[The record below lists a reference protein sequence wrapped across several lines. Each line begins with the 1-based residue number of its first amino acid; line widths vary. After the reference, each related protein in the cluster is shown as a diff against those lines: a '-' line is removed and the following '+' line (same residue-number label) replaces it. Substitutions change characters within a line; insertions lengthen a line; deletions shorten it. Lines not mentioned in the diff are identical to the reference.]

1 MSRKTFVID
10 TNVFIHDPDALT
22 KFGENDVVVP
32 LTVIEELDSLK
43 KGRDELGANARAV
56 IRYFDSLRDLGVG
69 DLHEGVT
76 TPEGTHLRIVLDK
89 KEPPPGFTLSA
100 SHSNDNKILMVAY
113 SLAQEGIPTTF
124 VSKDLA
130 ARVKARALGIPAE
143 DYRNLRAAYEELYRG
158 VRTIK
163 SDQPF
168 MDQLRKDGRIE
179 MANTKLFAN
188 EYCVFEGPEGQLVG
202 KFDAKAGKVVL
213 IPSQDRDIWG
223 IKPLNLEQR
232 CALDLLLRDDI
243 KLVTLVGQAGTGKT
257 LLAIACALK
266 KTFDDDIYG
275 RILVSRPIVPLGKD
289 IGYLPGTKEEKLFH
303 WMQPIYDNM
312 SYLCD
317 STGGKG
323 NETLRWILDSDKI
336 ELEAVT
342 YIRGRTL
349 PRVYVI
355 IDEAQNLSPHEVKTI
370 ISRAGNG
377 AKVVLTGDPTQID
390 NPYLDKDSNGLTYT
404 VNRFKEHAIAGH
416 VFLSQTERSELAA
429 LAANIM

>member
-1 MSRKTFVID
+1 VSRKTFVVD
-10 TNVFIHDPDALT
+10 TNVFIHDPDALL
-22 KFGENDVVVP
+22 KFGENDVVLP

-43 KGRDELGANARAV
+43 KGRDEPGASARSV
-56 IRYFDSLRDLGVG
+56 IRYLDGLRDLNGG
-69 DLHEGVT
+69 DLHEGVK
-76 TPEGTHLRIVLDK
+76 TPEGTNIRIAL
-89 KEPPPGFTLSA
+89 EQREHPPGFNLSTA
-100 SHSNDNKILMVAY
+100 VNDNRILMVAY
-113 SLAQEGIPTTF
+113 LLAHDGRPVTF

-130 ARVKARALGIPAE
+130 ARVKARALGLPAE

-158 VRTIK
+158 MRTLEVG
-163 SDQPF
+163 QPL
-168 MDQLRKDGRIE
+168 MDQLRKEGRIE
-179 MANTKLFAN
+179 LPDTSLFPN
-188 EYCVFEGPEGQLVG
+188 EYCVFQGPEGQLIG
-202 KFDAKAGKVVL
+202 KFDAKSSKVVL
-213 IPSQDRDIWG
+213 IPAQDRDIWG

-232 CALDLLLRDDI
+232 CALDLLLRDEI

-266 KTFDDDIYG
+266 KTFDDGVYG

-317 STGGKG
+317 STGTKG

-349 PRVYVI
+349 PRVYVV

-370 ISRAGNG
+370 ISRAGTG
-377 AKVVLTGDPTQID
+377 AKVILTGDPTQID

-404 VNRFKEHAIAGH
+404 VNRFKDQPIAGH
-416 VFLSQTERSELAA
+416 IFLSQTERSELAA
-429 LAANIM
+429 LAADIM

>member
-1 MSRKTFVID
+1 MARKTFVID
-10 TNVFIHDPDALT
+10 TNVLLHDPDSLR
-22 KFGENDVVVP
+22 KFADNDVVIP
-32 LTVIEELDSLK
+32 LTVIEELDNMK

-56 IRYFDSLRDLGVG
+56 IRFFDSLREVNGG

-76 TPEGTHLRIVLDK
+76 IPEGTKISIALDRRDH
-89 KEPPPGFTLSA
+89 PPGFLLPPSN
-100 SHSNDNKILMVAY
+100 SNDNKIILVAFC
-113 SLAQEGIPTTF
+113 LAKEGKQVVF

-130 ARVKARALGIPAE
+130 ARVKARALGLATE
-143 DYRNLRAAYEELYRG
+143 DYKNLKVAYSELYRG
-158 VRTIK
+158 MRTM
-163 SDQPF
+163 DVPQNTL
-168 MDQLRKDGRIE
+168 DQLRKDGRIE
-179 MANTKLFAN
+179 VADSLFPN
-188 EYCVFEGPEGQLVG
+188 EYVVFQGTEGQMIG
-202 KFDAKAGKVVL
+202 KFDAKAKKVVL
-213 IPSQDRDIWG
+213 IPSQDKDIWG

-232 CALDLLLRDDI
+232 CAIDLLLRDDI

-266 KTFDDDIYG
+266 KTFDDAVYG

-312 SYLCD
+312 AYLCD
-317 STGGKG
+317 ATGERSS
-323 NETLRWILDSDKI
+323 ETLRWILDSEKL

-342 YIRGRTL
+342 FIRGRTL
-349 PRVYVI
+349 PRVFVI

-370 ISRAGNG
+370 ISRAGTG

-390 NPYLDKDSNGLTYT
+390 NPYLDRDSNGLTFT

-429 LAANIM
+429 LAAEIM